1 MYERGQPEQT
11 NEEKGIEGGWGA
23 GRNREVGYTIVPALS
38 SPSKVKKATFIH
50 LFSDCDL
57 VMTYELGIRISGP

>member
-23 GRNREVGYTIVPALS
+23 GRNREVGHTIVPTLS
-38 SPSKVKKATFIH
+38 SPSKYSEKGNFYSPFFR
-50 LFSDCDL
+50 LRFG
-57 VMTYELGIRISGP
+57 YELGIRISGP